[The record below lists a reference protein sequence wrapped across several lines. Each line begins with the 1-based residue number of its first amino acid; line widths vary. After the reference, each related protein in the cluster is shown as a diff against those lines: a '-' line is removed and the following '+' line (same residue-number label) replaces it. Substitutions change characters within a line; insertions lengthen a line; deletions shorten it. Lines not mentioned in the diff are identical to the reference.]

1 MELFFQVF
9 YLFISSPLSSSPS
22 KIRNSAAINPLCRS
36 ASESQ
41 RIKGEDVLYRSLRK
55 RSAFPE
61 RCQILRYLIC
71 ATFSPLYRDEIG
83 IMTRAAVSL
92 SLSYR
97 AEVIDRKCGH
107 EGGGEEGRGVAKVE
121 GRMRVGKEEEVGA

>member
-9 YLFISSPLSSSPS
+9 YLLYPLLSPRPLPN
-22 KIRNSAAINPLCRS
+22 IRNGAAINPLCRA
-36 ASESQ
+36 ASESR
-41 RIKGEDVLYRSLRK
+41 RISEEDVLYRSLRK
-55 RSAFPE
+55 RRAFHE
-61 RCQILRYLIC
+61 RCQSLRYLIC

-83 IMTRAAVSL
+83 IMTLAAVSL

-107 EGGGEEGRGVAKVE
+107 GGGEREGKRGE
-121 GRMRVGKEEEVGA
+121 GKRKEGCV